1 VFSSPDTPQ
10 QNGVVER
17 KNPTLMDMVRA
28 ILEEYTTS
36 DRFWVE
42 AVIMTCYA
50 INRLYFI
57 ESSRKH
63 PMNFSP
69 VKKPNVP
76 YFRVFGSNI
85 LVKKVETLN
94 FLLQP

>member
-57 ESSRKH
+57 TG
-63 PMNFSP
+63 
-69 VKKPNVP
+69 KKTKCSI
-76 YFRVFGSNI
+76 F
-85 LVKKVETLN
+85 
-94 FLLQP
+94 